1 MNKRGWDE
9 VGGGGLWGR
18 VVVVVK
24 NSFSIKKGK
33 IGMNYRDVYVNT

>member
-9 VGGGGLWGR
+9 LGGGVWGR

-24 NSFSIKKGK
+24 NSFTIKKGK
-33 IGMNYRDVYVNT
+33 TGMNYRDVYVNT

>member
-9 VGGGGLWGR
+9 VGGGGVR
-18 VVVVVK
+18 VGVVVK

>member
-9 VGGGGLWGR
+9 VGGGGGR